1 MQQYDFP
8 GRPSFDLSFSPR
20 LVYYGLGILAL
31 LWLVSGVYIVQPAEQ
46 AVVLRF
52 GNSMGVSEPGIHYRL
67 PWPIESAEIE
77 KVSEVK
83 RVEIGFRTI
92 AVEPAPR
99 YQTVSR
105 EASMLTGDENMVN
118 VELIVQYRI
127 SDIEDYVFNVND
139 QVHAVRSVVE
149 AAVRQVVGRS
159 AIDEALT
166 EGKFK
171 IQSEIEQQ
179 VKDVFE
185 LYQIGLHVENVKL
198 QTVSVPREVDHAFKD
213 VASAREDRE
222 RLRNEAEAYQN
233 EVIPRARGEAQ
244 KMLRGAEAYTV
255 ERVKRSQGD
264 AERFLEVLKE
274 YRKAKDVTE
283 VRLYLETMEKI
294 LPDIQKFVIESD
306 GKGSGFMNLLNL
318 QPNTLRTA
326 EPKTAG
332 GNQR

>member
-8 GRPSFDLSFSPR
+8 GRPSFDLSLSPR
-20 LVYYGLGILAL
+20 LVYYGLGVLVL
-31 LWLVSGVYIVQPAEQ
+31 LWLLSGIYIVQPAEQ

-52 GNSMGVSEPGIHYRL
+52 GKSMGVEEPGIHYHI
-67 PWPIESAEIE
+67 PWPIESVEIE
-77 KVSEVK
+77 RVSEVK

-99 YQTVSR
+99 YQAVSR
-105 EASMLTGDENMVN
+105 EASMLTGDENIVN

-127 SDIEDYVFNVND
+127 SDIEDYLFNAAD

-149 AAVRQVVGRS
+149 AALRQVLGRS
-159 AIDEALT
+159 PIDEALT

-171 IQSEIEQQ
+171 IQGEIEEQ
-179 VKDVFE
+179 VKDVFS

-198 QTVSVPREVDHAFKD
+198 QRVSVPREVDHAFKD

-222 RLRNEAEAYQN
+222 RLRNEAEAYRN
-233 EVIPRARGEAQ
+233 EVIPRARGEAE
-244 KMLRGAEAYTV
+244 KMVREAEAYTV

-264 AERFLEVLKE
+264 AERFLEVLTE
-274 YRKAKDVTE
+274 YSKAKDVTE

-294 LPDIQKFVIESD
+294 LPGIQKYVVESD
-306 GKGSGFMNLLNL
+306 GKGSGFLNMLQL
-318 QPNTLRTA
+318 QPRAARSNQPA
-326 EPKTAG
+326 TAG
-332 GNQR
+332 GN